1 MHWMIELC
9 VVESLPVK
17 RGIKDTIMFVSDS
30 VTFSENKGKNN
41 YQSKGMILYIV
52 FLS

>member
-17 RGIKDTIMFVSDS
+17 RGIKDTIMVVSDS
-30 VTFSENKGKNN
+30 ITLIENKDGNR
-41 YQSKGMILYIV
+41 YHSK
-52 FLS
+52 